1 MRSKEVKDLSLRP
14 QGRLQPD
21 FHIPGVAAALFAI
34 CLLVNVVGTMLMT
47 QNGISS
53 DAVIG
58 SWTVLWIL
66 VGTFLLF
73 SLKIASQWEKAVVLR
88 LGKFHRLAG
97 PGSFWVF
104 PIVDTLA
111 NWIDH
116 RVMVTP
122 FSAEKTLTKDTVPV
136 DVDAVLFWVVWDA
149 EKAALEVADYRAAIA
164 WAAQTALREIIGQS
178 VLADILVGRAKMD
191 ADLQKIIDERTTP
204 WGITVQSVE
213 IRDVIIPP
221 DLEDA
226 MSRQAQ
232 AERERQS
239 RIILGESEEQIAASF
254 AEASKA
260 YIHNPTALHLRAMN
274 MLFEG
279 LKEKGA
285 LVIVPSSAI
294 DTMNL
299 GGLSGMVSLAQQN
312 LPPEKENKGIL
323 PASHRDGD
331 PSPSPPLSRNYY
343 NESLNY
349 LPGTCAGRDH
359 FPHRLPASQTGLPF
373 GRPGHPGRGEYPAGH
388 QRRGLP
394 GLLAGLQPGYDY
406 RHPRVAI
413 HRPGSPAPKSQRQ
426 VRLLS
431 RRGTRTLEQQGL
443 CGVPPEL
450 QV

>member
-1 MRSKEVKDLSLRP
+1 MRPKTDIKDFNMRL
-14 QGRLQPD
+14 QGRLKPD
-21 FHIPGVAAALFAI
+21 QHIPSVAGALFAI
-34 CLLVNVVGTMLMT
+34 CLLADFLGTLLMT
-47 QNGISS
+47 KNGVTS
-53 DAVIG
+53 DALIG
-58 SWTVLWIL
+58 AWNVAWIL
-66 VGTFLLF
+66 LGAYFLF
-73 SLKIASQWEKAVVLR
+73 WLKIASQWEKAVILR
-88 LGKFHRLAG
+88 MGKFHKLAG
-97 PGSFWVF
+97 PGLFWLLPF
-104 PIVDTLA
+104 VDTLA

-149 EKAALEVADYRAAIA
+149 EKAALEVADYRAAIG

-260 YIHNPTALHLRAMN
+260 YVDNPTALHLRAMN

-279 LKEKGA
+279 LKQKGA
-285 LVIVPSSAI
+285 LVIVPSSAV

-299 GGLSGMVSLAQQN
+299 GGLSGLISLAKQN
-312 LPPEKENKGIL
+312 LPKEN
-323 PASHRDGD
+323 
-331 PSPSPPLSRNYY
+331 
-343 NESLNY
+343 E
-349 LPGTCAGRDH
+349 
-359 FPHRLPASQTGLPF
+359 
-373 GRPGHPGRGEYPAGH
+373 
-388 QRRGLP
+388 
-394 GLLAGLQPGYDY
+394 
-406 RHPRVAI
+406 
-413 HRPGSPAPKSQRQ
+413 
-426 VRLLS
+426 
-431 RRGTRTLEQQGL
+431 
-443 CGVPPEL
+443 
-450 QV
+450 

>member
-1 MRSKEVKDLSLRP
+1 MKPRNVSKDSTTQS

-21 FHIPGVAAALFAI
+21 QHIPGVAGFLFAV
-34 CLLVNVVGTMLMT
+34 CLLVNILGAIHLTSSGKLNDSWVG
-47 QNGISS
+47 
-53 DAVIG
+53 V
-58 SWTVLWIL
+58 WTVAWTLLGIF
-66 VGTFLLF
+66 FLF
-73 SLKIASQWEKAVVLR
+73 WLKIASQWEKAVILR
-88 LGKFHRLAG
+88 LGKFHKLAG
-97 PGSFWVF
+97 PGLFLLLPF
-104 PIVDTLA
+104 VDTLA

-149 EKAALEVADYRAAIA
+149 EKAALEVADYKAAIA

-178 VLADILVGRAKMD
+178 MLADILIGRAKMD
-191 ADLQKIIDERTTP
+191 AELQKIIDERTTP

-239 RIILGESEEQIAASF
+239 RIILGESEMQIAASF
-254 AEASKA
+254 SEASQS
-260 YIHNPTALHLRAMN
+260 YVNNPTALHLRAMN

-312 LPPEKENKGIL
+312 LPKSGEK
-323 PASHRDGD
+323 
-331 PSPSPPLSRNYY
+331 
-343 NESLNY
+343 
-349 LPGTCAGRDH
+349 
-359 FPHRLPASQTGLPF
+359 
-373 GRPGHPGRGEYPAGH
+373 
-388 QRRGLP
+388 
-394 GLLAGLQPGYDY
+394 
-406 RHPRVAI
+406 
-413 HRPGSPAPKSQRQ
+413 
-426 VRLLS
+426 
-431 RRGTRTLEQQGL
+431 
-443 CGVPPEL
+443 
-450 QV
+450 